1 MKIWYNINNNLECE
15 ISFGEGSVGIKP
27 IFSMNNKNLI
37 RAAAVMSAVLIL
49 TSCGAQIPDQD
60 KTEVPKSTSIV
71 SKNVPKKNIL
81 SDNSESSSEADKKY
95 DETVI
100 TGKNIPFTKYEK
112 VIQAEDGN
120 LTGNAVVKKTR
131 KGFSGKGYV
140 TDIKERQN
148 WKVTF
153 DLPSNQYYNISIKVA
168 SDKKVKN
175 GIAING
181 DKISEFTT
189 DGSKK
194 FETLSF
200 DNILLDKG
208 NTDISI
214 EVEDGNFDID
224 LVSIKA
230 SDEISK
236 LNLAIKNSK
245 LTNKN
250 ADYNAQALYNYL
262 CENYGKKVI
271 LGQHDTV
278 GTTAESLLINSVTG
292 KYPAIRFGDMT
303 MFTDKT
309 YTSDNE
315 IPCAVKWAKS
325 GGIVGYMW
333 HWDAPIGGRSCYA
346 DDTKFDLSKA
356 VTKIDIANKSI
367 SELKKLKK
375 KGKISAECLAIVED
389 IDTVSK
395 QLGKLQDNGI
405 AVLWRPLQE
414 ASNGYFWWG
423 QDSKSYK
430 WLWKL
435 MYKRQTEYHKLNNL
449 IWVWSA
455 QNANWY
461 VGNNYCDVLSVDIYN
476 NGNKDG
482 QVNSLI
488 FLKNICGTKPIS
500 IGECGSFPSIQ
511 SIADQKAMWS
521 YIGQWGGKFLMTDD
535 GKLSE
540 ENNTSTDLITMYN
553 NNLTI
558 TKDKLPDFTHLANE
572 IKDNAEKQKPKTTT
586 QVTTKK
592 ATVTKKAKSTKK
604 KS

>member
-1 MKIWYNINNNLECE
+1 M
-15 ISFGEGSVGIKP
+15 S
-27 IFSMNNKNLI
+27 NKNLI
-37 RAAAVMSAVLIL
+37 KAVALMSAVFIL

-60 KTEVPKSTSIV
+60 KNDVPKTTSIV
-71 SKNVPKKNIL
+71 SKNVPQKNVI
-81 SDNSESSSEADKKY
+81 SDAPDSSSDVSKNY

-112 VIQAEDGN
+112 SIQAEDGT
-120 LTGNAVVKKTR
+120 LTGSAVIKKAR
-131 KGFSGKGYV
+131 KGYSGKGYV
-140 TDIKERQN
+140 VGIGERQN

-168 SDKKVKN
+168 SEKKVKN
-175 GIAING
+175 GLAVNG

-200 DNILLDKG
+200 DNILLNKG
-208 NTDISI
+208 STDISI
-214 EVEDGNFDID
+214 EVEDGKIEID
-224 LVSIKA
+224 SVTIKA

-236 LNLAIKNSK
+236 LNLSIKNPK

-262 CENYGKKVI
+262 CDNYGKKVI

-278 GTTAESLLINSVTG
+278 GTTAESSLINSVTG
-292 KYPAIRFGDMT
+292 KFPAIRFGDMT

-315 IPCAVKWAKS
+315 IPCAIKWAKS

-333 HWDAPIGGRSCYA
+333 HWDAPSGGRSCYA
-346 DDTKFDLSKA
+346 DDTKFDLKKA

-375 KGKISAECLAIVED
+375 KGKISAECLALVED
-389 IDTVSK
+389 IDTISE

-405 AVLWRPLQE
+405 AVLWRPLHE

-423 QDSKSYK
+423 QDAQSYK

-435 MYKRQTEYHKLNNL
+435 MYKRQTQYHKLNNL

-461 VGNNYCDVLSVDIYN
+461 VGNDYCDVLSVDVYN
-476 NGNKDG
+476 NSNNDG

-500 IGECGSFPSIQ
+500 IGECGAFPSIQ

-540 ENNTSTDLITMYN
+540 ENNTSSDLITMYN
-553 NNLTI
+553 NNLTV

-572 IKDNAEKQKPKTTT
+572 IKDKNDKEKPKTTT
-586 QVTTKK
+586 AATKASTKKTTTTKK
-592 ATVTKKAKSTKK
+592 AQTTKK